1 MSKELNQLY
10 NRILNLKGEN
20 VEENICF
27 IIDEIKKEIVS
38 YNIDYS
44 GLCKLVSN
52 NLSIKLN
59 EKGIHNK
66 IINLKTLFDA
76 YEHEFVICFYYLDGD
91 HFLLIDL
98 TYSQFVNNKN
108 QQLRE
113 NIFNNWPGDVLNATQ
128 EGQIVLNDL
137 LQKGYIEL
145 TEENLRLYLN
155 SFGILTPISIEDLME
170 EKTYFKK

>member
-20 VEENICF
+20 IEDNINF
-27 IIDEIKKEIVS
+27 IISEIKKEIDS
-38 YNIDYS
+38 YNLDYS
-44 GLCKLVSN
+44 GLCKLISN

-76 YEHEFVICFYYLDGD
+76 YEHEFVICFYYFNGD
-91 HFLLIDL
+91 HFLLIDP

-113 NIFNNWPGDVLNATQ
+113 NILNNWPGDILNSTQ
-128 EGQIVLNDL
+128 EGQKILNDL

-155 SFGILTPISIEDLME
+155 SFGISSLISIEDLME
-170 EKTYFKK
+170 EKNYFKK